1 MPSSYSTNLR
11 FELQFTGENINTWGD
26 RLNATFSRVD
36 DSIAGYVAIPM
47 TADYTLQSAN
57 SNTVADEARRA
68 HLKFTGTPANN
79 CVVTLPSVSKSYQI
93 WNATAKL
100 MTFTTGA
107 GSTYAVEAGDIV
119 PIWCDGANVKGI
131 TYGGLNLKAFIA
143 ASALGATGEL
153 PAQVG
158 NAGKYI
164 RTDGTNATWDFILT
178 SSISDY
184 IPVVGKQA
192 IWVPAAAMASRTT
205 NGAAVGLTETTT
217 NKIMVRTLDFDAS
230 TIEYAQFQLRMP
242 KSWNEGT
249 VSFIPEW
256 SHGATTVNFG
266 VSWGLQAVAIS
277 NDDPLDAAFGTALY
291 SNDVGGTTG
300 DAYAGPESAA
310 ITIAGTPAAEDL
322 VVFQVLRKAD
332 DGTNDTL
339 AVDAKLSGVTLFFTT
354 NAGTD
359 D

>member
-1 MPSSYSTNLR
+1 MPSSYSPNLR

-36 DSIAGYVAIPM
+36 DSIAGFVDIPI
-47 TADYTLQSAN
+47 TADYVLQSAN
-57 SNTVADEARRA
+57 TNTVADEARRA
-68 HLKFTGTPANN
+68 HLKFSGTPAAN

-107 GSTYAVEAGDIV
+107 GNTYAVDAGDIA
-119 PIWCDGANVKGI
+119 PIWCDGTNVKGI
-131 TYGGLNLKAFIA
+131 TYGGLTLKSYIA
-143 ASALGATGEL
+143 AAALGTVGDL
-153 PAQVG
+153 PAQIG
-158 NAGKYI
+158 NAGKFI
-164 RTDGTNATWDFILT
+164 TTDGTNASWDFVST
-178 SSISDY
+178 ASISDY
-184 IPVVGKQA
+184 VPVTGKQA
-192 IWVPAAAMASRTT
+192 IWIPAAAMLGRTT
-205 NGAAVGLTETTT
+205 NGAGSGLTETTT
-217 NKIMVRTLDFDAS
+217 NKIMLRTLDFDAS

-277 NDDPLDAAFGTALY
+277 NDDPLDAAFGTAQF
-291 SNDVGGTTG
+291 SNDTGGTTG

-310 ITIAGTPAAEDL
+310 ITIAGTPVAEDL
-322 VVFQVLRKAD
+322 VVFQMLRKAD

-339 AVDAKLSGVTLFFTT
+339 AVDAKLHGVTLFFTN